1 MTQALLD
8 AWMDPEVGVILL
20 AGNGPSPK
28 DGKYAFCSGGDQSV
42 RGHAGYVGDDG
53 VARLNVLQ
61 LQRYIRTIPKPV
73 IAVVAG
79 YAIGGG
85 HVLHVICDLTVAAD
99 NADLRSDWSHCGEL

>member
-1 MTQALLD
+1 LTIDEMTQALLD

-53 VARLNVLQ
+53 VARVE
-61 LQRYIRTIPKPV
+61 R
-73 IAVVAG
+73 VATPT
-79 YAIGGG
+79 
-85 HVLHVICDLTVAAD
+85 LH
-99 NADLRSDWSHCGEL
+99 SHHS